1 VTNSHPSHPAPGR
14 RPRFRGGLVGAG
26 AAACAVCCAAPLL
39 TLLGIGV
46 TGAAA
51 TALTAAFAGAVFAV
65 VVAAATV
72 AAVVVRRRRTR
83 AGACSTGTPGPV
95 TVELRRRPDQPEPT
109 APCEGTPA
117 GPQ

>member
-1 VTNSHPSHPAPGR
+1 MTTSQPLNPTPGR
-14 RPRFRGGLVGAG
+14 RPQLRGGLVGAG
-26 AAACAVCCAAPLL
+26 AAACAVCCGAPLM

-65 VVAAATV
+65 VVAAATL

-83 AGACSTGTPGPV
+83 AGAYSTGAPRSVP
-95 TVELRRRPDQPEPT
+95 VELRRRPDQP
-109 APCEGTPA
+109 
-117 GPQ
+117 

>member
-1 VTNSHPSHPAPGR
+1 MTTSHPAPGR

-26 AAACAVCCAAPLL
+26 AAACAVCCAAPLM

-72 AAVVVRRRRTR
+72 AAVVVRRRRRVR
-83 AGACSTGTPGPV
+83 AAGCSTGAPGPV
-95 TVELRRRPDQPEPT
+95 PVELGRRPDQPEPA
-109 APCEGTPA
+109 AP
-117 GPQ
+117 